1 MSEAIVPSEA
11 LAELVPDLDGFASYR
26 LTKPPDGATP
36 PWIITT
42 VANTGRDLSS
52 AMLIASHVAEMEV
65 RLAGLT
71 DMQVDIAAMRLTDY
85 ITGGAP
91 HADGFVFGSFML
103 YSDSGTYEAASTES
117 PQVSPIT
124 GQQYSVRVLKWKV
137 VWNRH
142 G

>member
-1 MSEAIVPSEA
+1 
-11 LAELVPDLDGFASYR
+11 
-26 LTKPPDGATP
+26 
-36 PWIITT
+36 
-42 VANTGRDLSS
+42 
-52 AMLIASHVAEMEV
+52 
-65 RLAGLT
+65 
-71 DMQVDIAAMRLTDY
+71 MRLTDY
-85 ITGGAP
+85 ITGGTP